1 MHKYDTKL
9 NLIIFFYNNNNTNN
23 DFRIHY
29 PMS

>member
-23 DFRIHY
+23 DFRIPY

>member
-9 NLIIFFYNNNNTNN
+9 YLIIFFYNNNNTNN
-23 DFRIHY
+23 DFRIPY